1 MLNVNNRFGYVAK
14 HINNKCYKQLSI
26 AVFVD
31 LSNFLS
37 IFAENV
43 SNKIAITLLIILK
56 TLYYE
61 NPPS

>member
-1 MLNVNNRFGYVAK
+1 MLQN
-14 HINNKCYKQLSI
+14 INNKCNKQLSI
-26 AVFVD
+26 VVFVD

-56 TLYYE
+56 NIVL
-61 NPPS
+61 

>member
-1 MLNVNNRFGYVAK
+1 MIHNY
-14 HINNKCYKQLSI
+14 HNKCYKQLSI

-31 LSNFLS
+31 LSKFLS